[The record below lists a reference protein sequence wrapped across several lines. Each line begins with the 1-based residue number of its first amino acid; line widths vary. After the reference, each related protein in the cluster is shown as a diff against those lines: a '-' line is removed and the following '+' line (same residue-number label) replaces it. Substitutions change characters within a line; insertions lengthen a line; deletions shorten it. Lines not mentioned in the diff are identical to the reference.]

1 MLKVKIEGKRIS
13 NSILIII
20 FSFLSMV
27 SYADDAIKL
36 EAEEKIHVADIN
48 KQRVVKNDTN
58 DNDLSSEFCVAETFN
73 DVVSWFVEK
82 LEALDE
88 KYLKKSDSKKI
99 AEPKSEPVAGYG
111 RVEEVVLPNQPLNL
125 TLPDEV
131 HQGSMDVGQGA
142 VRHLPDLF
150 ADHADQPYVKEKP
163 SASFGG
169 RILMDDAE
177 LDGMEEYRLKDM
189 TNAVR
194 GAEVSLEFKTN

>member
-1 MLKVKIEGKRIS
+1 MAC
-13 NSILIII
+13 
-20 FSFLSMV
+20 
-27 SYADDAIKL
+27 YADDAIKL

-48 KQRVVKNDTN
+48 KEQVVKNDPVGEDT
-58 DNDLSSEFCVAETFN
+58 SGEFCVAETFN
-73 DVVSWFVEK
+73 DVVSWLVEK

-88 KYLKKSDSKKI
+88 KYLKKSGGEKI
-99 AEPKSEPVAGYG
+99 AEPKSEPSARYG
-111 RVEEVVLPNQPLNL
+111 RVEEVILPNQPLNL
-125 TLPDEV
+125 TLPDEA
-131 HQGSMDVGQGA
+131 HQGSMEIGQGE
-142 VRHLPDLF
+142 VRQLPDLF
-150 ADHADQPYVKEKP
+150 SDQENQPYVKEKP